1 MARNNKEGGAADK
14 GREMTV
20 EARVAKLESEVEDIN
35 LTGAVQAKDL
45 TTFRARLEQLKEQ
58 IEDISEGASADDLA
72 RVEGA
77 LSGLEGRLQDAE
89 TSLVSRSAEMESVRE
104 EIAKASQREAEI
116 TEKVETLGTSLAQ
129 QIDTF
134 GAAVDERVSE
144 ISTSLENRVGAVEA
158 SVEERV
164 GTLEASLQERLDAVK
179 EEAAKSDSIVSKE
192 DFEAAK
198 AEHEAKLAELASSHN
213 DSLQTMRT
221 QLDAVDD
228 ALRADLNNV
237 KNEQKELKGLSAETV
252 EQLRSDFN
260 TLKESLEGAD
270 DIAAKAKAAL
280 VELEKLKAGLD
291 EAEAKFKAMTEST
304 ENAGNKADAALAKA
318 EEAGS
323 KAEEAAVKINAQ
335 LDSVQMALR
344 LVEQLDDRVRSV
356 NQNVGQAPQAV
367 SKPIIE
373 QAEEAPEEAISEDLG
388 YDLGDI
394 LQVVVKHG
402 ASDLHLKAGT
412 PPTVRLHGDLVPVGN
427 QILSPE
433 DARGLIMSA
442 MTKNQRALLNAGK
455 EVDFAYACDGARF
468 RVNAFLE
475 RGNVSAAFRMLR
487 TDIPPIDSLGLP
499 PVVKKLASLHNGL
512 ILVTGPAGSGKST
525 TLAAVID
532 YINTTRK
539 AHVVTVEDPIE
550 FFHKDKM
557 SLITQREVGA
567 DTSTFAEAL
576 RMSLRQDPNVI
587 MVGEMRDPETI
598 MMAVTAAETGHLVL
612 STLHTP
618 NATQAV
624 DRILDTFTGDMQRQ
638 FRLLLA
644 NSLRGV
650 MSQKLV
656 TRAEGKGRALAAEV
670 MIVTPTI
677 SSLILEGKTED
688 IYPYIKE
695 GSNDGMQ
702 TFTQSLLQLYN
713 DGVITK
719 EEGLFYADQ
728 PTEFRMG
735 VEGATTSTSGD
746 MVDETLM
753 NWL

>member
-1 MARNNKEGGAADK
+1 
-14 GREMTV
+14 
-20 EARVAKLESEVEDIN
+20 
-35 LTGAVQAKDL
+35 
-45 TTFRARLEQLKEQ
+45 
-58 IEDISEGASADDLA
+58 
-72 RVEGA
+72 
-77 LSGLEGRLQDAE
+77 
-89 TSLVSRSAEMESVRE
+89 
-104 EIAKASQREAEI
+104 
-116 TEKVETLGTSLAQ
+116 
-129 QIDTF
+129 
-134 GAAVDERVSE
+134 
-144 ISTSLENRVGAVEA
+144 
-158 SVEERV
+158 
-164 GTLEASLQERLDAVK
+164 
-179 EEAAKSDSIVSKE
+179 
-192 DFEAAK
+192 
-198 AEHEAKLAELASSHN
+198 
-213 DSLQTMRT
+213 
-221 QLDAVDD
+221 
-228 ALRADLNNV
+228 
-237 KNEQKELKGLSAETV
+237 
-252 EQLRSDFN
+252 
-260 TLKESLEGAD
+260 
-270 DIAAKAKAAL
+270 
-280 VELEKLKAGLD
+280 
-291 EAEAKFKAMTEST
+291 
-304 ENAGNKADAALAKA
+304 
-318 EEAGS
+318 
-323 KAEEAAVKINAQ
+323 
-335 LDSVQMALR
+335 MALR